1 MLYRHVFDK
10 ISTEFRGILRVFVNF
25 AALLLLEISEAPYL
39 WAVSFTYYKL
49 ATKNL
54 HVATTFL
61 RLVAKR
67 RPEDFFNFEP
77 WGCLI
82 PLRGEENEDNLFK
95 WRHDID
101 VFVSE
106 ASEDGCA
113 FNSKEKG

>member
-1 MLYRHVFDK
+1 M
-10 ISTEFRGILRVFVNF
+10 
-25 AALLLLEISEAPYL
+25 
-39 WAVSFTYYKL
+39 
-49 ATKNL
+49 
-54 HVATTFL
+54 ATTFL

-95 WRHDID
+95 WRHNID

-106 ASEDGCA
+106 ASGLDRTSQTDLKLHQLEMLTLHLPKCLLEYP
-113 FNSKEKG
+113 KEVYWDLYCF